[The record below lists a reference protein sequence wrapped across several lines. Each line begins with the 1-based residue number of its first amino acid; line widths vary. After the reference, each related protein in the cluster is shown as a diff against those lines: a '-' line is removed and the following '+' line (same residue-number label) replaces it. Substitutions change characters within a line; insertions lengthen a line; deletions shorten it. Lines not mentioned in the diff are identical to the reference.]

1 MEKLFAGL
9 DIGGQSIKGIV
20 LDGAGSIRAQA
31 ARPTPSKEGA
41 KAVLETIRETVAELS
56 AFGTIAAVG
65 VGTPGGVDG
74 DGTVVGMSA
83 NIEGWYGTRLGR
95 EISAMAKA
103 PCRVRNDGNMA
114 AYAEWAVRKGSSKA
128 LLFMGL
134 GTGIGG
140 GYVEEGRILGGCDD
154 RALELGH
161 FIIEPEGRKCVCGI
175 RGCSEAYAS
184 GPSIGRIARALAL
197 GEEAGLG
204 SLASACNLASF
215 GSFSDSGLALLA
227 REGRPINAKEVYD
240 AFARGDPLAR
250 AVDAVAVMVLART
263 AATAMALLAPDVVV
277 IGGGVM
283 AGAAHLASA
292 VGRQVQNLI
301 YIDGWRTC
309 GFETARLSHRAG
321 LLGAAFHAASLVGEI
336 SDVFALA
343 GTFAMGE

>member
-20 LDGAGSIRAQA
+20 LDGAGNIRAQVS
-31 ARPTPSKEGA
+31 RPTPSKDGA
-41 KAVLETIRETVAELS
+41 KAVLATIRATIAEL
-56 AFGTIAAVG
+56 AQVGTIIAVG

-83 NIEGWYGTRLGR
+83 NIQGWYGTRLGR

-114 AYAEWAVRKGSSKA
+114 AYAEWAVRRGSSKA

-154 RALELGH
+154 RALEIGH
-161 FIIEPEGRKCVCGI
+161 FIIEPEGRECVCGI
-175 RGCSEAYAS
+175 MGCSEAYAS

-197 GEEAGLG
+197 GEDARLG
-204 SLASACNLASF
+204 SLAAACNLTSF
-215 GSFSDSGLALLA
+215 GSFERSPLAIHARKGL
-227 REGRPINAKEVYD
+227 PINAKEVYD
-240 AFARGDPLAR
+240 AYAQGDPLAR
-250 AVDAVAVMVLART
+250 GVDAIATMALART
-263 AATAMALLAPDVVV
+263 AATALALLAPDMVA
-277 IGGGVM
+277 IGGGVI
-283 AGAAHLASA
+283 AGADHLASA
-292 VGRQVQNLI
+292 VGNLVQELL
-301 YIDGWRTC
+301 YSDGWRTC
-309 GFETARLSHRAG
+309 RFESARLSQRAG

-343 GTFAMGE
+343 GRFAMGE